1 MKGYDSMYNYKLLRL
16 EYRPLFYLMFI
27 GGICTGSLVGLTFG
41 LLERSSVG
49 LLGGAFITLLAGLAS
64 GLLGLI
70 YTAVFNTIAPAI
82 GGISIYLAPSSDPED
97 KPKIDMPT

>member
-1 MKGYDSMYNYKLLRL
+1 MYNYKLMRL

-41 LLERSSVG
+41 LLDRSSFG
-49 LLGGAFITLLAGLAS
+49 ILCGAFITLLAGLAS
-64 GLLGLI
+64 GILGLI
-70 YTAVFNTIAPAI
+70 YTAVFNTLAPAI
-82 GGISIYLAPSSDPED
+82 GGISIHITPSPAPET